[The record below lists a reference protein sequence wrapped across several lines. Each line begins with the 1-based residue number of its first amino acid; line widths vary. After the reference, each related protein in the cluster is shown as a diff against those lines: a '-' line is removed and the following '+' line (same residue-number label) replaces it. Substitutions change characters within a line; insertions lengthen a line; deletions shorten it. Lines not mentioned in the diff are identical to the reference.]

1 MRYVRYYKYLFQHE
15 KYIYKIFNILNL
27 NLSFISDGM
36 KDNYVFGEEEFIA
49 YIRRSN
55 DPIVIRY
62 FNRNT

>member
-1 MRYVRYYKYLFQHE
+1 MNFHE
-15 KYIYKIFNILNL
+15 LCTGIYKLCNEDLVGQKIVEHVS
-27 NLSFISDGM
+27 SFISDGM